1 MVRKV
6 ASNPHTQAAAGCRQ
20 VYRDERPKEVKIFN
34 QNLEDFLAAAADEIS
49 YVLASYEHAIF
60 TVFAK

>member
-1 MVRKV
+1 MRKV

-34 QNLEDFLAAAADEIS
+34 QNLEDFLAADEIS